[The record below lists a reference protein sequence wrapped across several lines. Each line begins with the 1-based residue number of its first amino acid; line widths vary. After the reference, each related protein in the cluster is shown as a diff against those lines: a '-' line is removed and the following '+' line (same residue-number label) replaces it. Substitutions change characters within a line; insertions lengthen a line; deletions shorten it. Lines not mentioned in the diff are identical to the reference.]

1 MKALNFIRFNRGDFE
16 DETKVPRRVYYCK
29 ACMGWH
35 ITSRPLNKPEW
46 LVNMEIDVE
55 RCENW
60 LKEWNDVT
68 ALNFECKRLLH
79 KIGERQKELA
89 VSRILDDFRQRLERI
104 VYIIYYV
111 KERIKKINRLLVDL
125 ESYLKSNLFA
135 SAYAMLREVE
145 YVCEDVLCNS
155 NCELI
160 FLKSFFDSII
170 EKYTLMIEG
179 RMPVI

>member
-1 MKALNFIRFNRGDFE
+1 M
-16 DETKVPRRVYYCK
+16 
-29 ACMGWH
+29 
-35 ITSRPLNKPEW
+35 
-46 LVNMEIDVE
+46 NMEIDVE

-68 ALNFECKRLLH
+68 TLNFECKRLLY
-79 KIGERQKELA
+79 KIGERQKDFA
-89 VSRILDDFRQRLERI
+89 FSRKLEDFRQRLERI

-145 YVCEDVLCNS
+145 DVCEDVLCNS
-155 NCELI
+155 SCELF